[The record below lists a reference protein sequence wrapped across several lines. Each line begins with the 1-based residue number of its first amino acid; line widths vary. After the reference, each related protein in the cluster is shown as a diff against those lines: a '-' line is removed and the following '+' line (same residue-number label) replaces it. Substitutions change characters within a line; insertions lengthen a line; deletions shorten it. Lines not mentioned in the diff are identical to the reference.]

1 MHKHNSE
8 WNWFN
13 NKNVNKWRVEKTQ
26 NSISRD
32 IFSVYFLWRTPRK
45 IPKRLQE
52 GEESYASGVTISDCA
67 YSTILLYKGFT
78 MGIFDRNRTPNK
90 RTSDLTTEERQ
101 ELAFS
106 YASKDWHN
114 VDNVLKDLYK
124 EAYTEEVRDSA
135 QEALFNYK
143 LSLIEKKVDRSF
155 KLPA

>member
-1 MHKHNSE
+1 
-8 WNWFN
+8 
-13 NKNVNKWRVEKTQ
+13 
-26 NSISRD
+26 
-32 IFSVYFLWRTPRK
+32 
-45 IPKRLQE
+45 
-52 GEESYASGVTISDCA
+52 
-67 YSTILLYKGFT
+67 

-90 RTSDLTTEERQ
+90 RTAELTREERQ

-155 KLPA
+155 KLPGQ